1 MRFWKRK
8 KRKITVTQVPLS
20 VLMRQ
25 IVYDAMLTPTEGIAE
40 MMGLP
45 PISDD
50 VAEMEEEAHQDRLSN
65 IAALLPFIDAHADIL
80 AQVASAA
87 YMLDAEKDGEFPTDG
102 LEQLNQLFR
111 MVALASSVS
120 CVSTLSNIGLIES
133 KVGMD
138 NE

>member
-80 AQVASAA
+80 AQVATAA
-87 YMLDAEKDGEFPTDG
+87 YMLDAEKEGEFPDDG